1 MRNIPVLLKHK
12 LISNYGIYLGANIL
26 SSAIPFLFL
35 PILTRYLSPSDYGL
49 VSTFKILLSISSI
62 LIGVNTHGALTRT
75 YFKLQEIDFKKYLY
89 NLLIISL
96 ASFLIFSIITESII
110 HSQILLKE
118 IPKRW
123 LSFVVLFSIFES
135 WSNLLLSLWRVQ
147 EKAFKFGL
155 FNVFKSLFNVA
166 LTIFLVVHLEMG
178 WQGRT
183 LSTIAVGLIFG
194 AFSLW
199 HLWHHQISN
208 NYFQSTSIQID
219 HLKNALSFG
228 LPLIP
233 HALSGWVINYIDRFF
248 IASMVGMSDVGIYS
262 VAYQIGNI
270 IGILALSF
278 KQALSP
284 FLFKELKKDNY
295 QAKVKIIKF
304 TYAYF
309 FIISLLAISLSLV
322 FSVAAPFLIGQGF
335 QDATQYVKWVAL
347 GYAANGMYFMVV
359 NYIFYAEKNY
369 FLPFITVF
377 SAIVNIALNYILIK
391 HNGAVGA
398 AQSTT
403 ITYVITFLLSWYVAK
418 KVYRMP
424 WNLGDIK

>member
-1 MRNIPVLLKHK
+1 
-12 LISNYGIYLGANIL
+12 
-26 SSAIPFLFL
+26 
-35 PILTRYLSPSDYGL
+35 DYGL
-49 VSTFKILLSISSI
+49 VSTFKILLYIFSI
-62 LIGVNTHGALTRT
+62 LIGVNTHGALTRN
-75 YFKLQEIDFKKYLY
+75 YFKLQDADFKKYLY

-96 ASFLIFSIITESII
+96 ASFLIFSILVENII
-110 HSQILLKE
+110 HSQVLLRE

-123 LSFVVLFSIFES
+123 LSYVVLFAIFES
-135 WSNLLLSLWRVQ
+135 WSKLLLSLWRVQ
-147 EKAFKFGL
+147 EKALKFGFFNILKAL
-155 FNVFKSLFNVA
+155 FNVT
-166 LTIFLVVHLEMG
+166 LTIFLVVYLELG
-178 WQGRT
+178 WQGRV
-183 LSTIAVGLIFG
+183 LSIISAGLVFG

-199 HLWHHQISN
+199 HLWHYQISN
-208 NYFQSTSIQID
+208 NYFYINSIQID

-278 KQALSP
+278 NQAWSP
-284 FLFKELKKDNY
+284 FLFKELKKDSHPV
-295 QAKVKIIKF
+295 KVKIVKF

-309 FIISLLAISLSLV
+309 FIISILAVSLSLV
-322 FSVAAPFLIGQGF
+322 FSVAAPFIIGQDF
-335 QDATQYVKWVAL
+335 YDATQYVTWVAL

-359 NYIFYAEKNY
+359 NYIFYTEKNY

-377 SAIVNIALNYILIK
+377 SALINIALNYILIE

-398 AQSTT
+398 AQATT
-403 ITYVITFLLSWYVAK
+403 ITYAITFVLSWYVAK
-418 KVYRMP
+418 RVYKMP
-424 WNLGDIK
+424 WNLGEIR